1 MNQPQI
7 RILNTQTVCE
17 WSKYRT
23 LSVVKRRVDG
33 TRQYGR
39 CGRGDEKESAVT
51 ASEKSLHTVVVSTYF
66 GHKHGLQHQACL
78 ITDILLA
85 DPLHGP
91 LISLEVFTWTQLAPV
106 GPLFHCLS
114 FWNWIILSFFF
125 LIFPFWM

>member
-1 MNQPQI
+1 MNISEVGNCEMNQPQI

-51 ASEKSLHTVVVSTYF
+51 ASEKSAHCCGFNLF
-66 GHKHGLQHQACL
+66 
-78 ITDILLA
+78 
-85 DPLHGP
+85 
-91 LISLEVFTWTQLAPV
+91 WTQT
-106 GPLFHCLS
+106 
-114 FWNWIILSFFF
+114 
-125 LIFPFWM
+125 